1 MSEYLKK
8 VEQDYI
14 NGKISISEKDELV
27 KKYNELSSYN
37 KTTLDIKAK
46 KEKNDNTK
54 STRNKKYEF
63 AKYGLERD
71 AFWKSKYPTSR
82 TLFRIFEVLNIIS
95 LVVLIIFLMVA
106 VVEGIGIGIIV
117 PSALIIGISLVF
129 FLLGKEII
137 LFQVD
142 RNFFEY
148 KQTEKLFK

>member
-1 MSEYLKK
+1 MSEHLKK

-37 KTTLDIKAK
+37 KNTLDIKAK
-46 KEKNDNTK
+46 KEKNNNTK

-71 AFWKSKYPTSR
+71 FFWKSKYPTSR
-82 TLFRIFEVLNIIS
+82 TLFRILEVLNIIS
-95 LVVLIIFLMVA
+95 VVILMIFLMVA
-106 VVEGIGIGIIV
+106 IVEELGIAVII
-117 PSALIIGISLVF
+117 SAALIIGISLVM
-129 FLLGKEII
+129 FLLAKEII

-148 KQTEKLFK
+148 KQTEKLLK